1 MAKKRTFKPQKL
13 KIVSKTHILSLKKF
27 FLVRQ
32 IVFLATTASPIDLK
46 QRKMYIKGGGPIM
59 EKEYI
64 KTLLELLKQTPK
76 NKKEAI
82 TQLKQIGVLNRK
94 GKLAK
99 SH

>member
-1 MAKKRTFKPQKL
+1 MRKIAKNAPSGSARRYSKL
-13 KIVSKTHILSLKKF
+13 EQQGYFTPLP
-27 FLVRQ
+27 
-32 IVFLATTASPIDLK
+32 TASLIDSNS
-46 QRKMYIKGGGPIM
+46 RKMYIMGGGPIM

>member
-1 MAKKRTFKPQKL
+1 
-13 KIVSKTHILSLKKF
+13 
-27 FLVRQ
+27 
-32 IVFLATTASPIDLK
+32 
-46 QRKMYIKGGGPIM
+46 MYIKGGGPIM

>member
-1 MAKKRTFKPQKL
+1 MF
-13 KIVSKTHILSLKKF
+13 
-27 FLVRQ
+27 
-32 IVFLATTASPIDLK
+32 FLATTASPIDLK